1 MAHISS
7 IGAALYSDLS
17 VHFGANA
24 DTDVTLPVTPDSIT
38 NWATMFTTVDQA
50 AAGATKFARI
60 LNVREFPA
68 MGTPPNIVNVP
79 VYGQATSQQ
88 IQGQSDAPTI
98 EITLNYVPSEWA
110 AGTLLGD
117 SVGDGTIHAFR
128 FALLNAKPP
137 GWGSV
142 ASSLSLGGDT
152 SDQTETKNTQY
163 FWLGKI
169 EALLVTPSL
178 TDATT
183 ATLTLSLQS
192 DFYGAFTT
200 AVTA

>member
-1 MAHISS
+1 MAHITS

-24 DTDVTLPVTPDSIT
+24 DTNVSVPATPDVIT
-38 NWATMFTTVDQA
+38 NWATLFSVQA
-50 AAGATKFARI
+50 TSAGATSFTRI
-60 LNVREFPA
+60 INVREFPS

-79 VYGQATSQQ
+79 VYGQKTSQQ
-88 IQGQSDAPTI
+88 IQGQADAPTI
-98 EITLNYVPSEWA
+98 EITINYIPSEWA

-117 SVGDGTIHAFR
+117 SVGDSTQHAFR
-128 FALLNAKPP
+128 FTLLNAQPP
-137 GWGSV
+137 GYTSIAGTT
-142 ASSLSLGGDT
+142 SLGGDT
-152 SDQTETKNTQY
+152 SDGTTTANTQY
-163 FWLGKI
+163 YWIGKI
-169 EALLVTPSL
+169 EALLVNPNL

-200 AVTA
+200 AAQA